1 MHRLHHAAV
10 VPILALT
17 ASGCL
22 GWSSAP
28 RPPAPHRPAATVEG
42 RVLTTACGGPKRD
55 RCAPT
60 LYRGSLVFCRTMG
73 QIGFCPTAHVD
84 PSGHYRITLRHGGR
98 YALIP
103 APASG
108 NVVRVT
114 PRWVTAPAGQTT
126 TLDIDGGNLER

>member
-1 MHRLHHAAV
+1 MHRLHRIAA

-28 RPPAPHRPAATVEG
+28 RPPAPDAGAATVEG

-60 LYRGSLVFCRTMG
+60 LYRGSIVFCRTMG
-73 QIGFCPTAHVD
+73 QSGLCPSARVD
-84 PSGHYRITLRHGGR
+84 ASGHYRITLRHGGR
-98 YALIP
+98 YAVLP

-108 NVVRVT
+108 NVVQVT
-114 PRWVTAPAGQTT
+114 PRWVDVPAGQTT
-126 TLDIDGGNLER
+126 TLDIDGHNLER